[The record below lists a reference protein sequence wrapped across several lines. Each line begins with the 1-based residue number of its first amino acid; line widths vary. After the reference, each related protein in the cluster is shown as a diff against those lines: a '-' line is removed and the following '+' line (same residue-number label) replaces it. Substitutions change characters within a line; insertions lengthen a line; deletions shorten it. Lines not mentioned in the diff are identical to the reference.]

1 MTEVLRVDA
10 THPDDAAMARAA
22 ACLRSGGLVAFP
34 TETVY
39 GLGVHALDPAAVAR
53 LFEAK
58 QRPADDPLIVHI
70 SAFAAV
76 ERLAV
81 DVPDTARQLAARFW
95 PGPLTLV
102 VPARPGLADGVRSST
117 GRVGIRVPAHGVA
130 QALALAFGSP
140 ITATSANASGA
151 PPTADPDEVRRQLP
165 ALEWLIDAGRLA
177 GGPPSTL
184 VQVEGGHVQV
194 LREGAVSRSRV
205 LESLVPAR

>member
-1 MTEVLRVDA
+1 VRIVIDPSAPLE
-10 THPDDAAMARAA
+10 PQ
-22 ACLRSGGLVAFP
+22 
-34 TETVY
+34 
-39 GLGVHALDPAAVAR
+39 LDPAVQVLHARGVVGFPTDTLYGLAADPRSAAALAR
-53 LFEAK
+53 LASLK
-58 QRPADDPLIVHI
+58 GRAADKTVALVAASLDQAREVAVIEGSALI
-70 SAFAAV
+70 
-76 ERLAV
+76 LA
-81 DVPDTARQLAARFW
+81 RRFW